1 MSRLRRCFF
10 LQVQSGL
17 ASIQQFFSKGINT
30 MIDSRFPRFTARK
43 FGYGGLLLAMLL
55 AAAIPSLSQ
64 NDRKTETIDAT
75 AMGTSTQ
82 MGQSVSV
89 KVTINQFSTPED
101 RQVLV
106 DAFKKGQ
113 HKGLVDALTKMK
125 PVGRIAITGTL
136 GYDLSYIA
144 LIPTPTGR
152 KIRFAANRQI
162 RFGKA
167 YSNSQSMAFDLTAG
181 EFNLND
187 TDKKKSSGVLY
198 PAAQLIINKQGQ
210 LQFELR
216 RNPWKLVNIIDWNG
230 AGSKE

>member
-1 MSRLRRCFF
+1 
-10 LQVQSGL
+10 
-17 ASIQQFFSKGINT
+17 
-30 MIDSRFPRFTARK
+30 
-43 FGYGGLLLAMLL
+43 
-55 AAAIPSLSQ
+55 
-64 NDRKTETIDAT
+64 
-75 AMGTSTQ
+75 
-82 MGQSVSV
+82 MGQTVSV

-152 KIRFAANRQI
+152 KIRFAANRLI
-162 RFGKA
+162 RFGEA
-167 YSNSQSMAFDLTAG
+167 YNNTQSMAFDLTAG
-181 EFNLND
+181 EINLND

-216 RNPWKLVNIIDWNG
+216 RNPWNLVNIIDWNG
-230 AGSKE
+230 AGSKEK